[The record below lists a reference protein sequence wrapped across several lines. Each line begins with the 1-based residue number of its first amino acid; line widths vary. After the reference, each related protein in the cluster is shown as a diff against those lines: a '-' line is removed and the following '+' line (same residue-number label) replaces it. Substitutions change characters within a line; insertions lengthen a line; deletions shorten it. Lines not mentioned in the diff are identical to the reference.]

1 MPSKFR
7 DSGQRAVGFEGDRPA
22 GFDGERASADCQ
34 IPRWGPCLGPDR
46 CLDPDHRWTPS
57 SLFPLGS
64 PVPAEG
70 AAGGECARGSG
81 EVGPSDDGGFFFPS
95 FLRCFFSY

>member
-1 MPSKFR
+1 VSSKFR

-64 PVPAEG
+64 LVQAGG
-70 AAGGECARGSG
+70 AAGGEGARGSAAK
-81 EVGPSDDGGFFFPS
+81 SDPRRFFLSFFFPV
-95 FLRCFFSY
+95 FFSY